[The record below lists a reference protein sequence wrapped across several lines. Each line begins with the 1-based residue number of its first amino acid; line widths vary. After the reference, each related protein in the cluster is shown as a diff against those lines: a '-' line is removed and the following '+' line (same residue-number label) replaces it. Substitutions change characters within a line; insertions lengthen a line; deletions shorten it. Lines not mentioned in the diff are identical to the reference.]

1 MNRFLFF
8 SLVACALGTAACAA
22 NGDPPN
28 GSNLPQDGP
37 PKGPASGPA
46 GNAASS
52 LETRDVAILVLEQ
65 TASSLRVTSSARRP
79 RSSFGPAASW
89 NGTGTATHAWKLLG
103 PHGEGIASGE
113 IVARGG
119 ALEAP
124 PNPAQGTPAV
134 NVPRDS
140 LSFTAKVPQP
150 APGETI
156 EIAPV
161 SGGSLVARWP

>member
-46 GNAASS
+46 GNAAAS

-103 PHGEGIASGE
+103 PHGEVIASGE